1 MKLTP
6 GLDNYDTLLDG
17 FKKFAESYK
26 AKFGPN
32 VEMREIVEAYKALME
47 KGKNPSTLKRIG
59 TAAMAIPVG
68 VGLLTGGNYIM
79 NKLSEVGNLAN
90 IKDPLSEQ
98 VIKER
103 LASVLKRNPELASM
117 DKTLLLDRARMLYS
131 HSEVLFE
138 PANYEVLEQALLR
151 MKSLGGAD
159 YTTIRDLTNLNK
171 DVRAQRHYGASA
183 RDLLNMGNNLI

>member
-1 MKLTP
+1 MAVTP
-6 GLDNYDTLLDG
+6 GLDSFDAQLDG
-17 FKKFAESYK
+17 LEKFVKEFIK
-26 AKFGPN
+26 RFPDAKEKDAVDAF
-32 VEMREIVEAYKALME
+32 KALVE
-47 KGKNPSTLKRIG
+47 KGRNPSTLKRIG

-68 VGLLTGGNYIM
+68 VGLLTGGNYVM
-79 NKLSEVGNLAN
+79 NKLSEIGNLAN
-90 IKDPLSEQ
+90 LRDPLSEK

-103 LASVLKRNPELASM
+103 LAFVLKRNPELATM
-117 DKTLLLDRARMLYS
+117 DRNLLLDRARMLYS

-138 PANYEVLEQALLR
+138 PSNYEVLEQALLR